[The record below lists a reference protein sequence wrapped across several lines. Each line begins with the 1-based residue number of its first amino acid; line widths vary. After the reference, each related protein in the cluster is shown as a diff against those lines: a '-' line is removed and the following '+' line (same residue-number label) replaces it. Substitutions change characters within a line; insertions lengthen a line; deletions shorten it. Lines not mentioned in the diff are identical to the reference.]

1 MDIYRYR
8 IYITNMSFL
17 LLMSMVSCRTYAQ
30 FDYFEKAPP
39 GKTATRFAPG
49 VISTDAVEHSAP
61 AFSPDG
67 RKVLWTIMELPSY
80 KTYLME
86 MDFQN
91 GQWSAPHRPSFQ
103 LPDANYAFPSW
114 SSDGQIL
121 YFSSTR
127 KSEYDT
133 LNQKGNQLWQV
144 EWNGKQWQEPKRI
157 SPVFPPNAY
166 ALSVS
171 KAGTVYF
178 THGPFRSSDW
188 NILHSTISNKTYDI
202 PTSLPIN
209 TTYYEDGPCIA
220 PDESFILFESNR
232 PGSIEGSID
241 IYIAFRTQGHSWSEP
256 INLGPIVNSPAT
268 ERFAKLSP
276 DGKYIF
282 FCSDRRTVNGS
293 PNLDMYWI
301 DASFIYTMKRSQ
313 Q

>member
-1 MDIYRYR
+1 M
-8 IYITNMSFL
+8 
-17 LLMSMVSCRTYAQ
+17 MVSCRSYGQ
-30 FDYFEKAPP
+30 VDYFEKTPP
-39 GKTATRFAPG
+39 GKVATRFAPG
-49 VISTDAVEHSAP
+49 VISTDALEHSAP

-86 MDFQN
+86 MDFEN
-91 GQWSAPHRPSFQ
+91 GQWSPPHRPSFQ
-103 LPDANYAFPSW
+103 QPDANHAFPSW
-114 SSDGQIL
+114 SPDGRIL

-127 KSEYDT
+127 KSEDDT

-144 EWNGKQWQEPKRI
+144 ERNGKQWHEPKRV

-171 KAGTVYF
+171 KTGTVYF
-178 THGPFRSSDW
+178 THGPFRSPDW
-188 NILHSTISNKTYDI
+188 NILQSIFNNKTYDM
-202 PTSLPIN
+202 PTSLAIN

-232 PGSIEGSID
+232 PGSTEGSID
-241 IYIAFRTQGHSWSEP
+241 IYISFRAQDHSWSEP
-256 INLGPIVNSPAT
+256 INLGPVVNSPAN

-276 DGKYIF
+276 DGKYLF
-282 FCSDRRTVNGS
+282 FCSDRRTVNGA

-301 DASFIYTMKRSQ
+301 DASFIYALKASQ